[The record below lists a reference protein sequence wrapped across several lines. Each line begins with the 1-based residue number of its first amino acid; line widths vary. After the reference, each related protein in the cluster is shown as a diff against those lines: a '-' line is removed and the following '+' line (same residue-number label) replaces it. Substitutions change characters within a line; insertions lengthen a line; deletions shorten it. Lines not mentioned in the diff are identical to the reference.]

1 MRRLNLPF
9 VQLLTTRQSK
19 SIWRAS
25 APLVEIQPEVKVM
38 SREKERE
45 RRRKRGKTRGVMSPR
60 KPGRETSSRNWS
72 EKLAPS
78 FIVQKAFYTFDKTW
92 RSMGNTKLCSFLCP
106 DSFCTS
112 FCKEKVSG
120 DLHYHLAKRLV
131 NTFWL
136 SSLMNVNFV
145 SPEVFFFKLHLLKAL
160 KLHLY
165 KTKVQWVITKKV
177 LNS

>member
-19 SIWRAS
+19 STWRAS
-25 APLVEIQPEVKVM
+25 ALLVEIQPEVKVK

-78 FIVQKAFYTFDKTW
+78 FIVHKAFYTLIKHGVQWVTENYVAFAPQTLSVHHFVYK
-92 RSMGNTKLCSFLCP
+92 RS
-106 DSFCTS
+106 
-112 FCKEKVSG
+112 
-120 DLHYHLAKRLV
+120 LV
-131 NTFWL
+131 IYIIFWPRGLLNTFWL
-136 SSLMNVNFV
+136 SSLMKDK
-145 SPEVFFFKLHLLKAL
+145 PAG
-160 KLHLY
+160 
-165 KTKVQWVITKKV
+165 TPT
-177 LNS
+177 